1 MTSSVFFFLRPS
13 SFSNYS
19 KWWMLKV
26 VLQKN
31 EKPLN
36 SLQEPPP
43 LLRSPPAEQG
53 QRQRRDGEDRR
64 GRCRRGKDTPPPPP
78 SLLPL
83 CCQFENIIVGLARHP
98 GQLLVIEALHD
109 ADDGRRGGSW
119 GGDACLMKKVSSFS
133 GVREREREERR
144 NEKTKKKNKK
154 LFTCTLDDAPV
165 PLVILHQPTFS
176 ALDRGRDRR
185 EVLGPGGGLQCV
197 HQSRA
202 EPAAAEFWND
212 AEVEAEE
219 RGRVRDA
226 RDQPDELLALVVYIF
241 LLLLLLLW
249 SRNNGCLVEEGE
261 PGREQGGR
269 SSGRRRGSLVFV
281 CVLVFVE
288 KNPHAVSRLVAKSS
302 ALEPFGVAAFFAFI
316 LRKAELVDSSD
327 LYFSFRGRDFLFE
340 QKSITKKKKNSLF

>member
-133 GVREREREERR
+133 GVRERERERR
-144 NEKTKKKNKK
+144 KTKRKNKEK
-154 LFTCTLDDAPV
+154 KQKT
-165 PLVILHQPTFS
+165 IYLHSRRRPRAACNTPPAHFFRPRPWPRSQRGSWPGRRPAMRAS
-176 ALDRGRDRR
+176 VARRARGRG
-185 EVLGPGGGLQCV
+185 VL
-197 HQSRA
+197 
-202 EPAAAEFWND
+202 E
-212 AEVEAEE
+212 
-219 RGRVRDA
+219 
-226 RDQPDELLALVVYIF
+226 
-241 LLLLLLLW
+241 
-249 SRNNGCLVEEGE
+249 
-261 PGREQGGR
+261 
-269 SSGRRRGSLVFV
+269 
-281 CVLVFVE
+281 
-288 KNPHAVSRLVAKSS
+288 
-302 ALEPFGVAAFFAFI
+302 
-316 LRKAELVDSSD
+316 
-327 LYFSFRGRDFLFE
+327 
-340 QKSITKKKKNSLF
+340 